1 MVKCI
6 VLGEKENHPY
16 LMILFVCLILLF
28 SWVPSPLNQHST
40 GTTSNVKCI
49 FHGAICEILFMWT
62 NSAFYRCSPWTH
74 HFPPRIFALLQN
86 NHAGILWTW
95 EKGKLINVACMGQF
109 LQHVLQGFRKVMSA
123 KSERPRIR
131 GWEHGGSWWSSGPE
145 GQRFIPLS
153 MTRVHCNS
161 IKYSGEKTQRSFRL
175 QRSHALIPAKW
186 CHVPRL
192 WSSLAPLC
200 SGGCLIGPAAN
211 CSKMKVPR

>member
-16 LMILFVCLILLF
+16 LIILFVCLILC
-28 SWVPSPLNQHST
+28 SPESHSHST
-40 GTTSNVKCI
+40 SI
-49 FHGAICEILFMWT
+49 QLAPLPMLSAFFHGAICEILFTWV
-62 NSAFYRCSPWTH
+62 NSASYRCSPWTS

-86 NHAGILWTW
+86 NHAGIFWTW
-95 EKGKLINVACMGQF
+95 EKGKPINVVCMGQF
-109 LQHVLQGFRKVMSA
+109 LQRVLQGFRKVMPA
-123 KSERPRIR
+123 KTERPRIR

-161 IKYSGEKTQRSFRL
+161 IKYSGEKTQWSFRL
-175 QRSHALIPAKW
+175 QRLHALIPPKW
-186 CHVPRL
+186 CHVPCL

-200 SGGCLIGPAAN
+200 SWGRLIGPTAN
-211 CSKMKVPR
+211 CSKMKVPW